1 MQITL
6 FSEYFLL
13 LSSPRHADFQ
23 AASAPRCRPAAK
35 IPCRQRR
42 DIRPSCLCLSLSR
55 PSSGGRAGYAVFSS
69 SRATL
74 SRRFPAP
81 APRPSPRVDRAEQ
94 SFKTRYQLVGF
105 LREYKLRSDAQSKRQ
120 KEQNQGCC
128 KAFHIFFSFSTITAF
143 LSRSTV
149 IISTSSTASPLA
161 LSRRFNSL
169 SFILQSS

>member
-1 MQITL
+1 MRITL

-23 AASAPRCRPAAK
+23 AASAPRCRPAARL
-35 IPCRQRR
+35 PCRQRR
-42 DIRPSCLCLSLSR
+42 DIRTGCLCLSLSR
-55 PSSGGRAGYAVFSS
+55 PSSGGRAGYAVFFS

-81 APRPSPRVDRAEQ
+81 APRPPPRRP

-105 LREYKLRSDAQSKRQ
+105 LREYKLRADAQSKRQ

-149 IISTSSTASPLA
+149 IISTSSTAIPLA